1 MSKYINLI
9 FFIVSRTVYLL
20 YLYSRTESENI
31 FSVKIVQLLMLTVA
45 FLGEEE
51 DEDEWR
57 KILSIKKC
65 FQVA

>member
-1 MSKYINLI
+1 M
-9 FFIVSRTVYLL
+9 SRTVYLL